1 MYVCMLRVRLGL
13 VLGRHPKISL
23 FGLHYCV
30 ICCEVETKF
39 SELLNDTKK
48 FVVKFSDFYLSVV
61 FSVYIFRS
69 VYFLFLSLIVLARLD

>member
-13 VLGRHPKISL
+13 VLGRHPKINL

-39 SELLNDTKK
+39 CSLIM
-48 FVVKFSDFYLSVV
+48 FVMISFLSV
-61 FSVYIFRS
+61 S
-69 VYFLFLSLIVLARLD
+69 LFVLARAVTRASRGASADSSKECFLFTFE